1 MITSRRLLLRLLVG
15 ATGLQANFLEAGAQE
30 QQTLDNLGFESG
42 VIGAIPAGWEKS
54 LPGEYGGYDG
64 SGTAET
70 SGTLPHSGKHCF
82 HLNRPVD
89 GEIGWIS
96 YRKRLDATPFA
107 GQKIELQAYLR
118 AKVPDRTGKA
128 VLFCQTFAGNGPT
141 SRRAPMN
148 SLRNPVTE
156 PSWQLVRQVIDVPED
171 TTTLVFGVLLQGR
184 GDMWIDDVSLKTL
197 GPADKQPAI
206 EAARPLGRRGLK
218 NLVALARLVSAIQY
232 FYPGPETVDAN
243 WERLTVEGVRAFES
257 LPDDQSLQRKVD
269 EFIRR
274 TAPKANLNGPPKA
287 SQSANSLHRV
297 YHGCGEASAPAY
309 TDGWQLSP
317 TSGLSFKSALSPE
330 LTLYGPLEVAP
341 HSMANL
347 RSSDHAHQSYNADD
361 RAVRIAAIILA
372 WSHLRNF
379 YPYGKA
385 VGVQWDALLETSL
398 ARAAICPNAVE
409 FYEELRRFLAPLRD
423 GHAFVSG
430 VKPRVSYPPFA
441 CRRIGGALVI
451 GKVDES
457 QSEVSAGEKLLEI
470 DERPVQQVF
479 SEALHRTSAYSRERQ
494 ELLAIDISLEGAVNS
509 TMTLKV
515 QGKDGTQ
522 RNAVCQRISPVSP
535 SHRPPVTRPKEFC
548 QLRPGIFYLDVTRAK
563 RDELK
568 SILSQLVSATGV
580 IIDVR
585 GYPVVPQSFLG
596 HFSTKRVV
604 GPLLRIPKYESPGG
618 NPTGFED
625 IRFDADPAKPL
636 ISCPKVFLTDSVA
649 NSYGEGFMTLVAQN
663 QLGTIVGEPS
673 SGTNGNLNGFWLPGS
688 YHLTYTG
695 MLAERS
701 NGSLFPGT
709 QPDRLQSP
717 TAEGLRQDRDE
728 QLESAIEILTR

>member
-1 MITSRRLLLRLLVG
+1 MLVG
-15 ATGLQANFLEAGAQE
+15 AIGLQANLFEAGAQE
-30 QQTLDNLGFESG
+30 HQTLDNLGFESG
-42 VIGAIPAGWEKS
+42 VIGTAPAGWEKS

-64 SGTAET
+64 SGSAET

-82 HLNRPVD
+82 HLNRPVN

-118 AKVPDRTGKA
+118 AKVPYRAGKA
-128 VLFCQTFAGNGPT
+128 VLFCQTFAGNGPL
-141 SRRAPMN
+141 SRRAPIN

-232 FYPGPETVDAN
+232 FYPGPESVDAN

-257 LPDDQSLQRKVD
+257 LSDDRSLQRKAD

-274 TAPKANLNGPPKA
+274 TAPKASLNGPPKA
-287 SQSANSLHRV
+287 SQSTYSIRRV
-297 YHGCGEASAPAY
+297 YHGCGEVSAPVY
-309 TDGWQLSP
+309 SDGWQLSP
-317 TSGLSFKSALSPE
+317 TSGLSFKSVLSPE
-330 LTLYGPLEVAP
+330 LTLYGPLEIAP
-341 HSMANL
+341 HSIADL
-347 RSSDHAHQSYNADD
+347 RSGDDAYQSYNADD

-379 YPYGKA
+379 YPYANA
-385 VGVQWDALLETSL
+385 VGVQWDALLETSI

-441 CRRIGGALVI
+441 CRRVGGGLVV
-451 GKVDES
+451 GKVDEA
-457 QSEVSAGEKLLEI
+457 QSEVKAGDKLLEI
-470 DERPVQQVF
+470 DEKTVQQVF
-479 SEALHRTSAYSRERQ
+479 ADALHRTSAYSKERQ
-494 ELLAIDISLEGAVNS
+494 ELLASDISLEGAVNS
-509 TMTLKV
+509 TVKLRV
-515 QGKDGTQ
+515 QGNDGTQ
-522 RNAVCQRISPVSP
+522 RTVVCQRTSPIWP
-535 SHRPPVTRPKEFC
+535 SHRDAVTRPAEFC
-548 QLRPGIFYLDVTRAK
+548 QLRPGIFYLDVTRVK
-563 RDELK
+563 RDDLK
-568 SILSQLVSATGV
+568 SILSQLASATGV

-585 GYPVVPQSFLG
+585 GYPVVPPTFLG
-596 HFSTKRVV
+596 HFSSQRLL

-625 IRFDADPAKPL
+625 IRFDAEPARPH
-636 ISCPKVFLTDSVA
+636 ISCPKVFLTDSRA
-649 NSYGEGFMTLVAQN
+649 TSYGEGFMTLASQN
-663 QLGTIVGEPS
+663 QLGTVVGEPS

-709 QPDRLQSP
+709 QPNRLQSP
-717 TAEGLRQDRDE
+717 TVEGLREDRDE